1 MDSTIAGSVVIST
14 IKTDYHNITEIF
26 LKIKKST
33 HNSNT
38 NQWNLYFEMYFVGV
52 AIGMGLCG
60 MSEIYTTKESMSHKG
75 YKGVNPYF
83 LPKILIN
90 MAAGNVSVRYGL
102 KVSILLKEKSIRS
115 VKV

>member
-1 MDSTIAGSVVIST
+1 MFTL
-14 IKTDYHNITEIF
+14 NI
-26 LKIKKST
+26 
-33 HNSNT
+33 
-38 NQWNLYFEMYFVGV
+38 YFIGV

-102 KVSILLKEKSIRS
+102 KVSILLMEKSIRS